1 MEKEKIIQEL
11 KEYAEKHNNKIT
23 CAKAWEFADKFGITK
38 KQMGELLNELKIKIT
53 SCQLGCF

>member
-11 KEYAEKHNNKIT
+11 KEYGNKHNNRIT

-38 KQMGELLNELKIKIT
+38 KEIGEILNELKIKIT
-53 SCQLGCF
+53 NCQLGCF

>member
-11 KEYAEKHNNKIT
+11 KEYGNNHNNRIT

-38 KQMGELLNELKIKIT
+38 KEIGEILNELKIKIT
-53 SCQLGCF
+53 NCQLGCF